1 MNKIKVVGLG
11 LFFSLFFVACTTSS
25 SSSST
30 PSPAPSGETR
40 TLSAIPESLSF
51 AYGETDFKIS
61 QVTSKGTGKYSASSN
76 NKSVAEV
83 YINSVGL
90 VRVRPTGV
98 GNAEVTIVRAKDSSY
113 DSASQTIKISVNK
126 QEQNLKVNLGTTA
139 SDRWKLS
146 NGATATISVAA
157 RSVGGVKGDSTLV
170 GSKGGYS
177 ITKIESSTTG
187 DQEVVTA
194 VVDEA
199 GEIIITAESIGDAT
213 VTVSNAGDSNYNED
227 DVTIF
232 ITVNDATTQTVLDF
246 TNTGD
251 TSTTDITY
259 GAYSAETDKNITVT
273 GGSAGDFSVKS
284 SNTEIVTAV
293 VDTNGGLITIT
304 PKSAGTA
311 VITVTRQ
318 GGDSGG
324 ITYNPISKD
333 IRVSINKPVAEIL
346 STTTS
351 SFSSI
356 TYNKLDD
363 TDDSV
368 VSGSSSAGDYY
379 IKSSKPDVATASITA
394 LGAITVLFEQVGT
407 TDITITR
414 AGDYGY
420 RLSSAATIAVKII
433 KAAQTLAASPS
444 SISATYTEG
453 TDTTSITITGGEG
466 TGNFDTPTSTPDNN
480 VVDITRTSITPSGT
494 LTIALNLGGTTNI
507 TVLKRGDR
515 NYEDSNPLEIGV
527 TINQAPQTI
536 SIKGNETS
544 FQQQLDSDPVTVEIL
559 GAKGI
564 GDYTIDSNSNSAVAS
579 ADFDNNNNLTL
590 TLGVIGSTVIEF
602 SRNGNRNYADSNS
615 ITITVEVTTQANQKL
630 TLGVTGLTVTYQET
644 ISADVSIGTDA
655 TGTGN
660 AIEARSD
667 DESVAGVTI
676 IDATSI
682 KITFV
687 NAGKTTIFVYRAG
700 NANFNPSRTI
710 PITVTVE
717 QASQEIVVATTDVT
731 LSYGETFETPLS
743 GGLVGY
749 EIESIEPEGVV
760 SASIGGSN
768 SDELTIE
775 AIGSGTAEI
784 KVFASGNRNY
794 AQSES
799 KLINFTVN
807 RAAQELTASPSTFSL
822 VYNEIATSALTTTAS
837 SFADE
842 GEYVVSN
849 NTNIVTTD
857 INQESGILSLRA
869 VGVTDTTVTI
879 TITKQQDIR
888 YEAATI
894 EIAITKVIRS
904 DQPLAS
910 SVIGRLSFDKP
921 GDTTTVTISDGLSG
935 EVYTA
940 TSDNTNIVT
949 AAITDRSL
957 TITAVAS
964 GDAAVTVQRAT
975 GDNYN
980 AADLIIQVR
989 VKTQQTLSLGAVPP
1003 LNYKYD
1009 EDQRVG
1015 TITGGQGTGGYQS
1028 SSTPTGIVTTNVDA
1042 NGVLFITTVS
1052 TGDTTISIYKEGDA
1066 NYNQSATVNL
1076 SVSVA
1081 RGVVALEYETDA
1093 TTIEYSP
1100 TMKTTINFVAPTVV
1114 IEPNTVFTYAATTSD
1129 NTITTRGHK
1138 IGVRLLDDAS
1148 IEVSTVNA
1156 DPDNPA
1162 TITVTRARTPYY
1174 EASEAD
1180 VSVRVIRATR
1190 ALTYT
1195 VPNLIIGYQQ
1205 DATAIT
1211 NLIAPTDVGSTTFR
1225 YTHIIDNNEYDYE
1238 TNSYNK
1244 ISVVRDPDSNDITV
1258 TVINAS
1264 DAPAN
1269 IIVTRVGNF
1278 NYKVAT
1284 AVITVRV
1291 NKANLALEY
1300 DDPIPVLPYSPRT
1313 NPNDPNNPAGLAT
1326 ATIIPVVNSVFTG
1339 VDLTYTVTGIANND
1353 YDDGTVLDNLGVG
1366 DVLTNGN
1373 LTVTALNASPISTST
1388 SLPIPTRIRVT
1399 RAETQNYDATD
1410 AVISVTVE
1418 KATRALVYN
1427 NPNRTIEYQP
1437 NGAATETITLE
1448 APTNVGNAVFSYT
1461 HSVEANGDNTPPT
1474 ISDPVSLDNNNNII
1488 VTAQNAHNDFA
1499 RIRVTRL
1506 ATRNY
1511 NADDAE
1517 ISVKVVKATL
1527 SNIAYK
1533 YSGTNIPIA
1542 DSGEVAVDF
1551 FTSTEI
1557 KPDEDVASRINEFTI
1572 VNPSN
1577 SLHLN
1582 FSGTRIGTGIIGITS
1597 ETLNPVTLTLS
1608 WEGRNYEGS
1617 RTFEVTTSKGTP
1629 IFEYTPSTVTFSSG
1643 ETGTKTAMQSQSRDI
1658 IFRQADVRYTVIE
1671 DYDKSIIESVSAPI
1685 RNDDFSKNGNFTIK
1699 RATGGVGSVDLTVNK
1714 TFSGS
1719 SLNYYN
1725 PVSTT
1730 VTVNAEGLQFYH
1742 TASTDAVLG
1751 DYSGL
1756 TTVKKNGKS
1765 YLFIAGQPISGREV
1779 SNTGTLG
1786 APIASTNTITASADS
1801 ITSAQIE
1808 DNTYIFTANRQKSE
1822 VRVYRVENN
1831 GGLRHVTTLPDTPS
1845 LAIGGA
1851 SALTTAV
1858 INNKLFLF
1866 VAGSSDNGFSAFR
1879 VTNRGSLTHGG
1890 SFTDGEDTNYTFE
1903 GASALTTAVIDNK
1916 LVLFVVGH
1924 GEDKT
1929 SWYSLSESEGAIS
1942 LTYVNFRYS
1951 TGKLSLATFSTD
1963 TKFFLYAA
1971 NTTGIIELKFSNNDA
1986 AMFNLGEALLHNMTK
2001 DTFATVAQKGT
2012 TNFLFGAYGST
2023 LKAYS
2028 LNDNGVAFSAKATNI
2043 DDGNSEFGGVSSLT
2057 TATIGDKLFLFVAGS
2072 SDNGVSVFEVR
2083 YLAP

>member
-1 MNKIKVVGLG
+1 MKKIKIIVLVI
-11 LFFSLFFVACTTSS
+11 FFSLFFVACDGGSGSS
-25 SSSST
+25 PVS
-30 PSPAPSGETR
+30 PDIIDSPAPSGETR

-126 QEQNLKVNLGTTA
+126 QEQNLKVNLVTTA

-433 KAAQTLAASPS
+433 KAAQTLAASS
-444 SISATYTEG
+444 YSISATYTEG

-494 LTIALNLGGTTNI
+494 LTIALGQGGTTNI
-507 TVLKRGDR
+507 IVLKRGDR

-536 SIKGNETS
+536 SIFGGETS
-544 FQQQLDSDPVTVEIL
+544 FQQQLGSKDPVTVAIL
-559 GAKGI
+559 GAKGT

-602 SRNGNRNYADSNS
+602 SRNGDRNYADSNS
-615 ITITVEVTTQANQKL
+615 IIITVEVTTQANQVL
-630 TLGVTGLTVTYQET
+630 DLGISEFSATYQTTIPAQTTTISTNAIGDGDYTIIPGDNTVATVAVANGILTV
-644 ISADVSIGTDA
+644 
-655 TGTGN
+655 
-660 AIEARSD
+660 
-667 DESVAGVTI
+667 
-676 IDATSI
+676 
-682 KITFV
+682 TFV
-687 NAGKTTIFVYRAG
+687 NAGKTTILVSRAG
-700 NANFNPSRTI
+700 NANFNRSRTI
-710 PITVTVE
+710 PITVTIT
-717 QASQEIVVATTDVT
+717 QASQEIAVATTDVT
-731 LSYGETFETPLS
+731 LSYGETFETTLS
-743 GGLVGY
+743 GGLAGY

-822 VYNEIATSALTTTAS
+822 VYGETATSTITTNTA

-921 GDTTTVTISDGLSG
+921 GDTTTVTISDGLSN
-935 EVYTA
+935 VAYTVIN
-940 TSDNTNIVT
+940 DNTNIVT
-949 AAITDRSL
+949 AAIIDGSL
-957 TITAVAS
+957 SITAVAA

-975 GDNYN
+975 GDNYS
-980 AADLIIQVR
+980 AADLTIQVR
-989 VKTQQTLSLGAVPP
+989 VKTQQTLSLVGSVPS

-1009 EDQRVG
+1009 EDQRVV
-1015 TITGGQGTGGYQS
+1015 TIAGGQGTGLYQAS
-1028 SSTPTGIVTTNVDA
+1028 YNPAGIVTTDVDA

-1052 TGDTTISIYKEGDA
+1052 TGDTIIDIYKTNDESYSQSNTIS
-1066 NYNQSATVNL
+1066 L
-1076 SVSVA
+1076 SLNVA
-1081 RGVVALEYETDA
+1081 RGVVPLEYETDA
-1093 TTIEYSP
+1093 TTIEYHP
-1100 TMKTTINFVAPTVV
+1100 TNSITIDRTLPAVA
-1114 IEPNTVFTYAATTSD
+1114 IEPSTNFEYTY
-1129 NTITTRGHK
+1129 TTRDNIAVNGAK
-1138 IGVRLLDDAS
+1138 IGVRLDTANNVVVSTLNADDA
-1148 IEVSTVNA
+1148 
-1156 DPDNPA
+1156 PA

-1180 VSVRVIRATR
+1180 VSVRVAKAKQPFLYAVTSLALDYQSSSRTLIVDASLGNNSYRADLSQADIVTADILTTG
-1190 ALTYT
+1190 ALTISPLTSGSVTLTITRNGNRNYEEATFEIQITVNPIAQHLGYGALSGVLYPGGPKVTVDVDDMTLTDGGNFSITYEPADGTIVTADIDTATGRVTITPIGIGDATITVNRAGNKNYFPISLEQRVQSNTIEQVLTYRQPIVIDRDGGTVSIEPLARTQDYT
-1195 VPNLIIGYQQ
+1195 GSYTATTQQSTIASVAIDSEGVLTITPNPT
-1205 DATAIT
+1205 ATAIGDAT
-1211 NLIAPTDVGSTTFR
+1211 VSITALKDNKYQSLSISIDIKIRVTKEGRISTSEWSSENKQNLLSFGYTQIRIEDATTLSFDSQITTTDVTFAA
-1225 YTHIIDNNEYDYE
+1225 TSSNLP
-1238 TNSYNK
+1238 
-1244 ISVVRDPDSNDITV
+1244 VVRVPLSASNLRIIPFGVGDATV
-1258 TVINAS
+1258 TITASRPGRLDVVLVLRVQVLDLQLALIDSKTGFTLNPYSSATTALLDATTYLFTAGKDLSVDSVSANGQLTSAGGVSNVNVNSVISSKIGGITYLFAAS
-1264 DAPAN
+1264 RADS
-1269 IIVTRVGNF
+1269 
-1278 NYKVAT
+1278 KVYSYQVATSDGALTLKDTTSDNDTLQIKGTSALAT
-1284 AVITVRV
+1284 AVI
-1291 NKANLALEY
+1291 
-1300 DDPIPVLPYSPRT
+1300 
-1313 NPNDPNNPAGLAT
+1313 
-1326 ATIIPVVNSVFTG
+1326 
-1339 VDLTYTVTGIANND
+1339 
-1353 YDDGTVLDNLGVG
+1353 
-1366 DVLTNGN
+1366 
-1373 LTVTALNASPISTST
+1373 
-1388 SLPIPTRIRVT
+1388 
-1399 RAETQNYDATD
+1399 
-1410 AVISVTVE
+1410 
-1418 KATRALVYN
+1418 
-1427 NPNRTIEYQP
+1427 
-1437 NGAATETITLE
+1437 
-1448 APTNVGNAVFSYT
+1448 
-1461 HSVEANGDNTPPT
+1461 
-1474 ISDPVSLDNNNNII
+1474 
-1488 VTAQNAHNDFA
+1488 
-1499 RIRVTRL
+1499 
-1506 ATRNY
+1506 
-1511 NADDAE
+1511 ADK
-1517 ISVKVVKATL
+1517 I
-1527 SNIAYK
+1527 
-1533 YSGTNIPIA
+1533 
-1542 DSGEVAVDF
+1542 
-1551 FTSTEI
+1551 
-1557 KPDEDVASRINEFTI
+1557 
-1572 VNPSN
+1572 
-1577 SLHLN
+1577 
-1582 FSGTRIGTGIIGITS
+1582 
-1597 ETLNPVTLTLS
+1597 
-1608 WEGRNYEGS
+1608 
-1617 RTFEVTTSKGTP
+1617 
-1629 IFEYTPSTVTFSSG
+1629 
-1643 ETGTKTAMQSQSRDI
+1643 
-1658 IFRQADVRYTVIE
+1658 
-1671 DYDKSIIESVSAPI
+1671 
-1685 RNDDFSKNGNFTIK
+1685 
-1699 RATGGVGSVDLTVNK
+1699 
-1714 TFSGS
+1714 
-1719 SLNYYN
+1719 
-1725 PVSTT
+1725 
-1730 VTVNAEGLQFYH
+1730 
-1742 TASTDAVLG
+1742 
-1751 DYSGL
+1751 
-1756 TTVKKNGKS
+1756 
-1765 YLFIAGQPISGREV
+1765 
-1779 SNTGTLG
+1779 
-1786 APIASTNTITASADS
+1786 
-1801 ITSAQIE
+1801 
-1808 DNTYIFTANRQKSE
+1808 
-1822 VRVYRVENN
+1822 
-1831 GGLRHVTTLPDTPS
+1831 
-1845 LAIGGA
+1845 
-1851 SALTTAV
+1851 
-1858 INNKLFLF
+1858 FLF
-1866 VAGSSDNGFSAFR
+1866 VAGVTDDGVSVFEVTDTGTLTYKTSISDNSDLQISGTSSLTTVVRGSKTFLVVAGAKEGFSIFELA
-1879 VTNRGSLTHGG
+1879 NDGSLSQSSLLWDILDFNIKGTSSLTTIVIGARDFLFIASAAEAKGISNYEILSDGTPFQSSNYYPDDATLNLQGASSVTTLHIPSKGI
-1890 SFTDGEDTNYTFE
+1890 SFETNYLFVAGAEDHGVSVFSIDNDSALSQADGSGVNLSISDDATLKLR
-1903 GASALTTAVIDNK
+1903 GASSV
-1916 LVLFVVGH
+1916 
-1924 GEDKT
+1924 
-1929 SWYSLSESEGAIS
+1929 
-1942 LTYVNFRYS
+1942 
-1951 TGKLSLATFSTD
+1951 
-1963 TKFFLYAA
+1963 
-1971 NTTGIIELKFSNNDA
+1971 
-1986 AMFNLGEALLHNMTK
+1986 
-2001 DTFATVAQKGT
+2001 
-2012 TNFLFGAYGST
+2012 
-2023 LKAYS
+2023 
-2028 LNDNGVAFSAKATNI
+2028 
-2043 DDGNSEFGGVSSLT
+2043 T
-2057 TATIGDKLFLFVAGS
+2057 TATIGDKFYLFVVGALDHS
-2072 SDNGVSVFEVR
+2072 VSVFEVK
-2083 YLAP
+2083 